1 MSVGKMTCWREILQ
15 IPRMWA
21 IVQCF
26 FLHKKQE
33 GSSDKCYRNKLREG
47 GSTYLAA
54 GQKKVSYMALQAL
67 TSTISYILNSS
78 PTNIEVE
85 A

>member
-54 GQKKVSYMALQAL
+54 GQKESKLHGIA
-67 TSTISYILNSS
+67 STDFHNKLYFK
-78 PTNIEVE
+78 
-85 A
+85 

>member
-1 MSVGKMTCWREILQ
+1 MSAGKMTCWREILQ

-33 GSSDKCYRNKLREG
+33 GSSDKYYHNKLRER

-54 GQKKVSYMALQAL
+54 GQKESKLCAI
-67 TSTISYILNSS
+67 TSIDFHNKLYFK
-78 PTNIEVE
+78 
-85 A
+85 